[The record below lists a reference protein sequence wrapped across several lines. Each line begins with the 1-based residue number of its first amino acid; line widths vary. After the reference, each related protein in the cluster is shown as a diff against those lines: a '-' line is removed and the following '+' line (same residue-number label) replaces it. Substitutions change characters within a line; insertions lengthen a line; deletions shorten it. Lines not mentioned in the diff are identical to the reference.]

1 MIPATPAQTSGSA
14 NYPDVILPPLV
25 LPPEPAPIKPGWQS
39 SEGVLTIISLVTAL
53 AGQLSGAL
61 PEPYPA
67 IIVAVITCL
76 YTIART
82 MLKIRALQ
90 ALPTPTP

>member
-1 MIPATPAQTSGSA
+1 MPTTPNELS
-14 NYPDVILPPLV
+14 VLEPLV
-25 LPPEPAPIKPGWQS
+25 LPPTPSAIKPGWQS

-82 MLKIRALQ
+82 LLKIRALPSVQ
-90 ALPTPTP
+90 R